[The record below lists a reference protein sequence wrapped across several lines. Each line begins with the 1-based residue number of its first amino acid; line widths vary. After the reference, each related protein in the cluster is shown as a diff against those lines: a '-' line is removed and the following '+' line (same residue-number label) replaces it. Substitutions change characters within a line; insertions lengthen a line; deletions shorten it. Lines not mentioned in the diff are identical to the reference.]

1 MPKKS
6 TNTFN
11 GALKSSNKP
20 FMSQRQQ
27 PQNTD
32 GFISNN
38 GGRQLGFD
46 RPGIRTGRALPP
58 QANARIRRP
67 SLHGAPSQRMAPSSP
82 LQSQRSIANG
92 YQETSRNGTALPGVR
107 RSQSSTPAGQTT
119 GRRSRRQRPAAS
131 KSRRSI
137 PWKKIFKRTSL
148 ALGLIVLLTAGWF
161 GWRLFEN
168 SKRVFGDSNIFGF
181 LNATK
186 LKGEDQGRTNI
197 LLAGVSTDD
206 PGHSGAELTDSIML
220 ISIDTTNKQAF
231 MLSIPRDLWVD
242 IPDYGYSKINAAN
255 AYGEGDGYSQPG
267 YPEGGMGLLEQ
278 TLSETLEVPIHYY
291 AKLNYSALRD
301 AVNAVGGITVN
312 IQSSDKRGLYDPNIS
327 KADQGPL
334 KLPNGE
340 QTIDGQTALNLSR
353 ARGDPTNDGR
363 IAYGFEKSDFTRTEH
378 QRMLLLALK
387 NKVASSSTFTNPVK
401 LAELL
406 EVVGKNTKTDLQPGE
421 FRRLY
426 DLGRQIDSNNIN
438 SLSLND
444 ANGVN
449 LLASY
454 RTADGASALI
464 PAAGVSDFSD
474 IQLYIKKAMTNDQ
487 VVKEA
492 AKVVVLNGGDTS
504 GLATRFSNLLTSK
517 GMNVVAVGD
526 AERQEGQSVIIDL
539 SQNAKPKTK
548 EALQKQFGTSVT
560 NTNTTGYADADFIVV
575 LGTSQKTPA
584 STETEQ

>member
-1 MPKKS
+1 
-6 TNTFN
+6 
-11 GALKSSNKP
+11 
-20 FMSQRQQ
+20 MSQRQQ

-46 RPGIRTGRALPP
+46 RPGIRTGRTLPP

-92 YQETSRNGTALPGVR
+92 YQETSRNGSALPGVR
-107 RSQSSTPAGQTT
+107 RSQSSTPASQTT

-242 IPDYGYSKINAAN
+242 IPDYGYSKINSAN
-255 AYGEGDGYSQPG
+255 AYGEADGYTQPG

-575 LGTSQKTPA
+575 LGTGQKTPA